1 MMERCGIA
9 ASQHTAHQNP
19 HHPIIPDVRVRVAYT
34 YPYQAR
40 RTIEILRRIH
50 GARLRMNVSGT
61 LVLYNCSTL
70 FCFSFFFPHP
80 IYIFAL
86 LFFLFLLV
94 VTLMQGHIA
103 GSSPPSPLRFVPC
116 ICIARRFK
124 VFLPSSTR
132 VELCL
137 PTLRALSS

>member
-1 MMERCGIA
+1 MERCGIA

-50 GARLRMNVSGT
+50 GARLRMNVPGT

-80 IYIFAL
+80 IYYL
-86 LFFLFLLV
+86 RPSFFPLPPSRNSD
-94 VTLMQGHIA
+94 A
-103 GSSPPSPLRFVPC
+103 GSHSRLFSPL
-116 ICIARRFK
+116 
-124 VFLPSSTR
+124 
-132 VELCL
+132 
-137 PTLRALSS
+137 PTTVRALHLYREEI